1 MRSVI
6 YWNLPVLPFEAV
18 LASEKAMSKVIAVA
32 NQKGGVGKTTTS
44 VNLVASLAAMQRNI
58 LLIDMDPQGNATT
71 GIGLEKHNQSI
82 SLNDVLLGKAHVHD
96 ILHKIPNSKVSVLP
110 GTPDLTVAEVVLM
123 QQEQREFRLREAIQP
138 LREDYDFIFI
148 DCPPSLNMLT
158 VNALVAADGVLIP
171 MQCEYFALEGLSA
184 LVNTI
189 EEIASTANPGL
200 QIMGL
205 VRTMFDPR
213 SNLSRDVSDQLQSHF
228 KDKVYNTSI
237 PRNVR
242 LAEAPSHGLPVLDY
256 DKNSRGALAYLALA
270 AEVLR
275 KDSSAGVAAW

>member
-123 QQEQREFRLREAIQP
+123 QQEQREFRLREAIRP

>member
-1 MRSVI
+1 
-6 YWNLPVLPFEAV
+6 
-18 LASEKAMSKVIAVA
+18 MSKVIAVA

>member
-1 MRSVI
+1 
-6 YWNLPVLPFEAV
+6 
-18 LASEKAMSKVIAVA
+18 MSKVIAVA

-44 VNLVASLAAMQRNI
+44 VNLAASLAAMQRKV

-71 GIGLEKHNQSI
+71 GMGLEKHNQLV
-82 SLNDVLLGKAHVHD
+82 SLNDVLLNQVQIHE
-96 ILHKIPNSKVSVLP
+96 IIQFIPELKLSMLP
-110 GTPDLTVAEVVLM
+110 GTPDLTVAEVELM
-123 QQEQREFRLREAIQP
+123 QQDRREYRLREVLEP
-138 LREDYDFIFI
+138 LREQFEFIFI

-158 VNALVAADGVLIP
+158 VNALVAADSVLIP

-189 EEIASTANPGL
+189 DEIQNSANTEL
-200 QIMGL
+200 TIMGL

-213 SNLSRDVSDQLQSHF
+213 SNLARDVSDQLQNYF

-242 LAEAPSHGLPVLDY
+242 LAEAPSHGLPVLEY

-270 AEVLR
+270 AEMLR
-275 KDSSAGVAAW
+275 RNDTVFSQEAVSW

>member
-1 MRSVI
+1 
-6 YWNLPVLPFEAV
+6 
-18 LASEKAMSKVIAVA
+18 MSKVIAVA

-44 VNLVASLAAMQRNI
+44 VNLAASLAAMQRSV

-71 GIGLEKHNQSI
+71 GMGLEKYNQDI
-82 SLNDVLLGKAHVHD
+82 SLNDVLLGKAQAHE
-96 ILHKIPNSKVSVLP
+96 ILKEIPALKLAMLP
-110 GTPDLTVAEVVLM
+110 GTPDLTVAEVQLM
-123 QQEQREFRLREAIQP
+123 QQERREYRLREVLKPIRDQ
-138 LREDYDFIFI
+138 YDFIFI

-158 VNALVAADGVLIP
+158 VNSLVAADSVLIP

-184 LVNTI
+184 LANTI
-189 EEIASTANPGL
+189 DEIQHSANPDL

-213 SNLSRDVSDQLQSHF
+213 SNLARDVSEQLQTHF

-242 LAEAPSHGLPVLDY
+242 LAEAPSHGLPILEY

-270 AEVLR
+270 AEMLR
-275 KDSSAGVAAW
+275 RNNSPVPVEVALW

>member
-1 MRSVI
+1 
-6 YWNLPVLPFEAV
+6 
-18 LASEKAMSKVIAVA
+18 MSKVIAVA

-44 VNLVASLAAMQRNI
+44 VNLAASLAAMQRKV

-71 GIGLEKHNQSI
+71 GMGLEKHNQLV
-82 SLNDVLLGKAHVHD
+82 SLNDVLLGKAHAQE
-96 ILHKIPNSKVSVLP
+96 ILKFIPELKLSMLP
-110 GTPDLTVAEVVLM
+110 GTPDLTVAEVELM
-123 QQEQREFRLREAIQP
+123 QKDRREYRLREVIEA
-138 LREDYDFIFI
+138 LREQFDFIFI

-158 VNALVAADGVLIP
+158 VNALVAADSVLIP

-189 EEIASTANPGL
+189 DEIKSTANPEL
-200 QIMGL
+200 KMMGL

-213 SNLSRDVSDQLQSHF
+213 SNLARDVSDQLQNHF

-242 LAEAPSHGLPVLDY
+242 LAEAPSHGLPVLEY

-270 AEVLR
+270 AEMLR
-275 KDSSAGVAAW
+275 RNGAGLPQEAPSW

>member
-1 MRSVI
+1 
-6 YWNLPVLPFEAV
+6 
-18 LASEKAMSKVIAVA
+18 MSKVIAVA

-44 VNLVASLAAMQRNI
+44 VNLAASLAAMQRKV

-71 GIGLEKHNQSI
+71 GMGLEKHNQLV
-82 SLNDVLLGKAHVHD
+82 SLNDVLLGKAQVHE
-96 ILHKIPNSKVSVLP
+96 IVKFIPELKLSMLP
-110 GTPDLTVAEVVLM
+110 GTPDLTVAEVELM
-123 QQEQREFRLREAIQP
+123 QKDRREYRLREVLEPVRQQF
-138 LREDYDFIFI
+138 DFIFI

-158 VNALVAADGVLIP
+158 VNALVAADSVLIP

-189 EEIASTANPGL
+189 DEIQSTANADL

-228 KDKVYNTSI
+228 KEKVYNTSI

-242 LAEAPSHGLPVLDY
+242 LAEAPSHGLPVLEY

-270 AEVLR
+270 AEMLRRNGTVLTQEA
-275 KDSSAGVAAW
+275 S

>member
-1 MRSVI
+1 
-6 YWNLPVLPFEAV
+6 
-18 LASEKAMSKVIAVA
+18 MSKVIAVA

-44 VNLVASLAAMQRNI
+44 VNLAASLAAMQRKV

-71 GIGLEKHNQSI
+71 GMGLEKHNQLV
-82 SLNDVLLGKAHVHD
+82 SLNDVLLGKAQVHE
-96 ILHKIPNSKVSVLP
+96 IVKFIPELKLSMLP
-110 GTPDLTVAEVVLM
+110 GTPDLTVAEVELM
-123 QQEQREFRLREAIQP
+123 QKDRREYRLREVLEP
-138 LREDYDFIFI
+138 LRQQFDFIFI

-158 VNALVAADGVLIP
+158 VNALVAADSVLIP

-184 LVNTI
+184 LVHTI
-189 EEIASTANPGL
+189 DEIQSTANADL
-200 QIMGL
+200 EIMGL

-242 LAEAPSHGLPVLDY
+242 LAEAPSHGLPVLEY

-270 AEVLR
+270 AEMLRRNSTVLTQEA
-275 KDSSAGVAAW
+275 S

>member
-275 KDSSAGVAAW
+275 KDSSAGVVAW

>member
-1 MRSVI
+1 
-6 YWNLPVLPFEAV
+6 
-18 LASEKAMSKVIAVA
+18 MSKVIAVA

-44 VNLVASLAAMQRNI
+44 VNLAASLAAMQRKV

-71 GIGLEKHNQSI
+71 GMGLEKHNQLV
-82 SLNDVLLGKAHVHD
+82 SLNDVLLGKAQVHE
-96 ILHKIPNSKVSVLP
+96 IVKFIPELKLSMLP
-110 GTPDLTVAEVVLM
+110 GTPDLTVAEVELM
-123 QQEQREFRLREAIQP
+123 QKDRREYRLREVLEPVRQQF
-138 LREDYDFIFI
+138 DFIFI

-158 VNALVAADGVLIP
+158 VNALVAADSVLIP

-189 EEIASTANPGL
+189 DEIQSTANADL

-228 KDKVYNTSI
+228 KEKVYNTSI

-242 LAEAPSHGLPVLDY
+242 LAEAPSHGLPVLEY

-270 AEVLR
+270 AEMLRRNSTVLTQEA
-275 KDSSAGVAAW
+275 S

>member
-1 MRSVI
+1 
-6 YWNLPVLPFEAV
+6 
-18 LASEKAMSKVIAVA
+18 MSKVIAVA

-44 VNLVASLAAMQRNI
+44 VNLAASLAAMQRKV

-71 GIGLEKHNQSI
+71 GMGLEKHNQLV
-82 SLNDVLLGKAHVHD
+82 SLNEVLLNQAQIHEV
-96 ILHKIPNSKVSVLP
+96 IQFIPELKLSMLP
-110 GTPDLTVAEVVLM
+110 GTPDLTVAEVELM
-123 QQEQREFRLREAIQP
+123 RQDRREYRLREVLEP
-138 LREDYDFIFI
+138 LREQFEFIFI

-158 VNALVAADGVLIP
+158 VNALVAADSVLIP

-189 EEIASTANPGL
+189 DEIQNSANTEL
-200 QIMGL
+200 TIMGL

-213 SNLSRDVSDQLQSHF
+213 SNLARDVSDQLQSHF

-242 LAEAPSHGLPVLDY
+242 LAEAPSHGLPVLEY

-270 AEVLR
+270 AEMLR
-275 KDSSAGVAAW
+275 RNGASMPQEAASW

>member
-1 MRSVI
+1 
-6 YWNLPVLPFEAV
+6 
-18 LASEKAMSKVIAVA
+18 MSKVIAVA

-44 VNLVASLAAMQRNI
+44 VNLAASLAAMQRKV

-71 GIGLEKHNQSI
+71 GMGLEKHNQLV
-82 SLNDVLLGKAHVHD
+82 SLNDVLLGKAQVHE
-96 ILHKIPNSKVSVLP
+96 IVKFIPELKLSMLP
-110 GTPDLTVAEVVLM
+110 GTPDLTVAEVELM
-123 QQEQREFRLREAIQP
+123 QKDRREYRLREVLEP
-138 LREDYDFIFI
+138 LRQQFDFIFI

-158 VNALVAADGVLIP
+158 VNSLVAADSVLIP

-189 EEIASTANPGL
+189 DEIQSTANADL

-228 KDKVYNTSI
+228 KEKVYNTSI

-242 LAEAPSHGLPVLDY
+242 LAEAPSHGLPVLEY

-270 AEVLR
+270 AEMLR
-275 KDSSAGVAAW
+275 RNSTILIQEAS